1 MEFSY
6 NEGPLGT
13 ARLRNAMASHMNRY
27 FHPQVPI
34 DPDCLTFSNG
44 VGSACEMLAFTICNA
59 GDGILFTRTIFL
71 GLKLDFGTWDKF
83 V

>member
-13 ARLRNAMASHMNRY
+13 TRLRDAMASHMNRY

-44 VGSACEMLAFTICNA
+44 VGTACEMLAFTICNA
-59 GDGILFTRTIFL
+59 GDGILFSRPIYQGF
-71 GLKLDFGTWDKF
+71 KHDFGTRAKL